1 MQAFDASSMIYAWDN
16 YPFEQFP
23 PLWEWMGS
31 LISQVQIV
39 MSTVAFE
46 EVSHKTPDCCEWLES
61 VSLQRF
67 PMSNSIL
74 KEASRI
80 KVLIGVEDDGY
91 DPRGVDENDLFII
104 ASAKISGLSLVS
116 DEAKQP
122 NRPVNPR
129 KYKIPL
135 VCGLNTVSVN
145 CVNYLDFIKASKA
158 VFS

>member
-116 DEAKQP
+116 DETKQP